1 MRPTYMLPF
10 ARVFL
15 LAGCLISVAGCGYR
29 GIIDDFGTSGYARIE
44 GKVTRADATPLA
56 NSGVSFSCGP
66 NSPDAFGWS
75 VPTDATGR
83 YFIDIDAPGP
93 VTVPASGALSC
104 RVSAPHD
111 APPIVSVE
119 KSVRFS
125 TSADARPLTIVDLRL
140 P

>member
-1 MRPTYMLPF
+1 MLRF
-10 ARVFL
+10 ARVLL
-15 LAGCLISVAGCGYR
+15 LAGCPISVAGCRDR

-44 GKVTRADATPLA
+44 GNVTRADATPLP

-66 NSPDAFGWS
+66 DSPTAFGWS
-75 VPTDATGR
+75 VPTDATGH

-104 RVSAPHD
+104 RLSAPRN

-119 KSVRFS
+119 KSIRFS
-125 TSADARPLTIVDLRL
+125 ASAYARPLTIVDLRA

>member
-1 MRPTYMLPF
+1 MLRF
-10 ARVFL
+10 ARL
-15 LAGCLISVAGCGYR
+15 LLFAGCPISVAGCRDR

-44 GKVTRADATPLA
+44 GTVTRADATPLA
-56 NSGVSFSCGP
+56 NSGVAFSCGAD
-66 NSPDAFGWS
+66 SPSGFGWS
-75 VPTDATGR
+75 VPTDATGH

-93 VTVPASGALSC
+93 VTVPASGTLSC
-104 RVSAPHD
+104 RVSAPRN

-125 TSADARPLTIVDLRL
+125 TSADARPLTIVDLRA

>member
-1 MRPTYMLPF
+1 MLRF
-10 ARVFL
+10 ARLLL
-15 LAGCLISVAGCGYR
+15 LAAYPISVAACRDR

-44 GKVTRADATPLA
+44 GTVTRADATPLA

-66 NSPDAFGWS
+66 DSPTAIGRS
-75 VPTDATGR
+75 VPTDAAGH

-93 VTVPASGALSC
+93 VTVPASGAMRC
-104 RVSAPHD
+104 RVSAPRN

-119 KSVRFS
+119 QMVRFS
-125 TSADARPLTIVDLRL
+125 TSADARPLTIVDLHA